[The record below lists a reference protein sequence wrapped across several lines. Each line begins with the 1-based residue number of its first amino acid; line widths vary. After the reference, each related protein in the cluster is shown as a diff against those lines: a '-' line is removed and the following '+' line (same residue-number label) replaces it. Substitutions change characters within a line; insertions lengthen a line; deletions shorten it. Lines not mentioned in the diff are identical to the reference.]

1 MNRWHSVA
9 NSFSLFVFVSDV
21 LSIFVDL
28 LVFTN
33 FFCSVLSCQS
43 PKNHKSLICDRNSK
57 VLLSCDASLE
67 RSAIDLVVHKSIVTK
82 SRVKLFL
89 EHIALKT
96 AWA

>member
-43 PKNHKSLICDRNSK
+43 PKNHKSLICDRIADALTAIRRGAFCQSRGVFEALVINSC
-57 VLLSCDASLE
+57 VSNIESQ
-67 RSAIDLVVHKSIVTK
+67 IFDL
-82 SRVKLFL
+82 
-89 EHIALKT
+89 
-96 AWA
+96 